1 MVVGQAPVV
10 FTFPTDITYRYGKR
24 KVAIEADI
32 LSQFLAANEG
42 LLSAYTCFEIRQT
55 YFKVMLTSADCSA
68 EETETLPKNGDYGY
82 RVDVLDANLLSNF
95 LLDNQFGSNFHNVQN
110 SVQIGQRKLTITL
123 PTYLAATAEEETAAK
138 AAFTFGK
145 ATKAEIEQMI
155 YDDIVALN
163 GAKIKSDYTLA
174 VSLVTT
180 KAQLDK
186 NNPVIGDYNYTVE
199 LTSADYI
206 FVYQIEGAEVTDG
219 PSTNV
224 VTAVNAVKVV
234 APGVVVTFN
243 EEKLEG
249 VWTIVAGKPVYELAN
264 LTLASDDYGFTLI
277 SIKEDPENP
286 TPAMTA
292 ARWNQLFKNNKLHW
306 ALYRNNKLQFHGNTL
321 NSVLVDSVK
330 NNVTQGNYKLRIVDA
345 STLKAAI
352 GN

>member
-1 MVVGQAPVV
+1 M
-10 FTFPTDITYRYGKR
+10 YR
-24 KVAIEADI
+24 
-32 LSQFLAANEG
+32 
-42 LLSAYTCFEIRQT
+42 
-55 YFKVMLTSADCSA
+55 
-68 EETETLPKNGDYGY
+68 TLF
-82 RVDVLDANLLSNF
+82 R
-95 LLDNQFGSNFHNVQN
+95 
-110 SVQIGQRKLTITL
+110 SVSDKLTITL

-219 PSTNV
+219 PGTDV

-234 APGVVVTFN
+234 APVS
-243 EEKLEG
+243 L
-249 VWTIVAGKPVYELAN
+249 
-264 LTLASDDYGFTLI
+264 
-277 SIKEDPENP
+277 
-286 TPAMTA
+286 
-292 ARWNQLFKNNKLHW
+292 
-306 ALYRNNKLQFHGNTL
+306 
-321 NSVLVDSVK
+321 
-330 NNVTQGNYKLRIVDA
+330 
-345 STLKAAI
+345 
-352 GN
+352 